1 MAEEKEA
8 TLAQLV
14 IRWTVEHPGVTVAL
28 VGARNADQAV
38 QNAKAADIVLTDQE
52 IQFINQQ
59 SDQMLH

>member
-1 MAEEKEA
+1 M
-8 TLAQLV
+8 

-59 SDQMLH
+59 IDQMLH